1 MELTFVIRL
10 LLAGMLGAVLG
21 LAREFRAKE
30 AGFRT
35 HFLVCLG
42 SALFVIISIY
52 AFTDYAKEN
61 GFNYDVS
68 RVAAQIVSGIGFI
81 GAGTIIFQKQ
91 MIKGLTTAAGMW
103 ATAAIGMSIGA
114 GMYILGISATV
125 LVLIG
130 LELLSVIFKGIGLTT
145 LSISLTT
152 TDQNNLELILKEIEL
167 RKHHLVSYTT
177 ATESHA
183 DVTLFKVSFVVKT
196 IGYPNSNSL
205 TTFLQSLKGIT
216 QLNIE

>member
-1 MELTFVIRL
+1 M
-10 LLAGMLGAVLG
+10 
-21 LAREFRAKE
+21 
-30 AGFRT
+30 
-35 HFLVCLG
+35 G

-205 TTFLQSLKGIT
+205 TTFIQSLKGIT

>member
-1 MELTFVIRL
+1 MEWTFVLRL
-10 LLAGMLGAVLG
+10 LLAGMLGAVIG
-21 LAREFRAKE
+21 LDREFRAKE

-177 ATESHA
+177 TTESHA
-183 DVTLFKVSFVVKT
+183 DVALYKVSFVVKT

-205 TTFLQSLKGIT
+205 IAFIQSLKGIT

>member
-1 MELTFVIRL
+1 MPITIKV
-10 LLAGMLGAVLG
+10 
-21 LAREFRAKE
+21 
-30 AGFRT
+30 
-35 HFLVCLG
+35 
-42 SALFVIISIY
+42 
-52 AFTDYAKEN
+52 
-61 GFNYDVS
+61 
-68 RVAAQIVSGIGFI
+68 GFI

-177 ATESHA
+177 TTESHA
-183 DVTLFKVSFVVKT
+183 DVALYKVSFVVKT

-205 TTFLQSLKGIT
+205 ITFIQSLKGIT

>member
-1 MELTFVIRL
+1 
-10 LLAGMLGAVLG
+10 
-21 LAREFRAKE
+21 
-30 AGFRT
+30 
-35 HFLVCLG
+35 
-42 SALFVIISIY
+42 
-52 AFTDYAKEN
+52 
-61 GFNYDVS
+61 
-68 RVAAQIVSGIGFI
+68 
-81 GAGTIIFQKQ
+81 
-91 MIKGLTTAAGMW
+91 
-103 ATAAIGMSIGA
+103 MSIGA

-130 LELLSVIFKGIGLTT
+130 LELLSVIFKGIGLTS

-205 TTFLQSLKGIT
+205 TTFIQSLKGIT